1 MSEETKSIQTADG
14 WKVTPEEVRDLCQEW
29 KIPYPILKAAHQNLA
44 RGSSDVGI
52 YEVLYV
58 MGQAKMM
65 GLPTLGNWFS
75 VIPASEYQK
84 SKGITAPSVC
94 FKIDAALYILDHH
107 PRVKPGT
114 MEYYWIDGK
123 GTRYESD
130 NPPSFKKARDT
141 DVLPQ
146 IDFDMTCTVSVEL
159 DNGKRVNRTLRYR
172 DWVQNPDKNGSPWV
186 KMPSHMIWKQTC
198 KELVRMH
205 FGGGIWEDEAH
216 GQQMVDVTP
225 PTLAERTQPK
235 QIVATPKSV
244 KEPFSHQELDRSI
257 RFNEQYKEDQHE
269 RLNRLA
275 VKMGIP
281 EMTLFKGLEE
291 YFLNDSG
298 TVEDF
303 LRDAEK
309 SSAGAA
315 PPDNNVKVVRFDKD
329 KNIVSV
335 SDVQP
340 GDAVYVAP
348 GEEGVTL
355 AEKVAHDNKAAS
367 EPDPDPYADI

>member
-1 MSEETKSIQTADG
+1 MAEETKAIQTTDG
-14 WKVTPEEVRDLCQEW
+14 WKVTPEEVRELCAEW

-75 VIPASEYQK
+75 VIPASDWQK
-84 SKGITAPSVC
+84 QKGITAPSVC

-114 MEYYWIDGK
+114 MEYYWVDGK

-146 IDFDMTCTVSVEL
+146 IDFDLTCTVSVEL
-159 DNGKRVNRTLRYR
+159 DNGKRVSRTLRYR
-172 DWVQNPDKNGSPWV
+172 DWVQNPDKAGSPWV

-205 FGGGIWEDEAH
+205 FGGGIWEDEV
-216 GQQMVDVTP
+216 QSIVDVTP
-225 PTLAERTQPK
+225 PTLSEREQPK
-235 QIVATPKSV
+235 QIRGSRNEIAQEPKQIAVVAEPEQEGKKLFTLTAEQSKRLIKLAESMRIPDGTLIAGL
-244 KEPFSHQELDRSI
+244 KEFTGH
-257 RFNEQYKEDQHE
+257 
-269 RLNRLA
+269 
-275 VKMGIP
+275 G
-281 EMTLFKGLEE
+281 
-291 YFLNDSG
+291 G
-298 TVEDF
+298 TVDDF
-303 LRDAEK
+303 IRETEMA
-309 SSAGAA
+309 SAGAA
-315 PPDNNVKVVRFDKD
+315 PEPIPEKVVKA
-329 KNIVSV
+329 
-335 SDVQP
+335 VQEVLSAAEAFSGETGVEP
-340 GDAVYVAP
+340 GNFF
-348 GEEGVTL
+348 ETL
-355 AEKVAHDNKAAS
+355 SEKVAREEAAEP
-367 EPDPDPYADI
+367 EPDAYSDL